1 MKELN
6 WLTKWSFNNKT
17 PLLLLVIL
25 TLILGTISYFQ
36 LPKEFLPS
44 ADNPMITVIV
54 IGDGADAETMNE
66 QVTKPIEKAIAS
78 VTGKTSVFSTSSD
91 GYTRV
96 DILVDPEEDIKTIT
110 NEVKDKLNLLNL
122 PEGFSPPIVSQ
133 LNTDMIPLWQLG
145 VTFSDGVTREAMEK
159 VEQEIIPQ
167 FQGIKGI
174 NNVSVYGKSDTSII
188 VKPDQK
194 KLDELGIPVQALLP
208 ALQKQSI
215 SAAVGEKNIDSEA
228 VNIKVVGRVDGIE
241 ALKETEVV
249 PQVKLK
255 DVAKISVSNENEEMI
270 TRINGKEA
278 VALLMFKE
286 ASVNAVSTGDKV
298 DQTIEKINTEMG
310 PEIQIS
316 TIVSFSDF
324 IVSSSNDMMQ
334 AVLLGALFAT
344 FVVFLFLR
352 HLRMT
357 LITIVSIPLSLG
369 LTLLLLQWSGVT
381 LNILTLGAVAVAVGR
396 LIDDSIVVVE
406 NIYRKVQEGKLTKEV
421 IIGATKEVTTA
432 ITSSTLTTVAVFLPI
447 GLVKSLQELLL
458 PFALTITYS
467 LLASLLVAL
476 TVVPLMSS
484 NLLKGGKIN
493 PYRQPK
499 MYKRL
504 LTWCLNHKWVP
515 LLLSFILFVG
525 SLGIY
530 ATMPQG
536 TTDAADN
543 DISVSMRYPD
553 NLPFEKVKEE
563 ALALETDLMKQPGVK
578 DVLSMI
584 GNSSEDAEFSGIQ
597 SKNSA
602 VFYVTMKEGA
612 NSEKLM
618 KWLEKQKETYP
629 DSNLDAM
636 VVSMMSSS
644 NSTIEIDLVGKDA
657 SKLMEASSK
666 VMDQVE
672 GIEGVEKVSSNQ
684 EVLKPVYSIVVD
696 PEKADAQEVMG
707 QMRLLLNPVPMG
719 NITLNGKETPVI
731 FDSEIKLTSQKDL
744 ENVSVMQGEQ
754 LVPLSRIAKLEKKD
768 QPTSILSKNGDEYV
782 QIQIQV
788 DPTRLSEVNQTI
800 MIELNKIKLPK
811 GVSLQTGGAAEDQ
824 AEQFAELFQ
833 VMAISV
839 ALVYLIMVIT
849 FKTLRAPLVILF
861 TLPLAVVGAVLG
873 LLVSGLPVDIGA
885 MIGALMLIGI
895 VVTNA
900 IVLLDRVRQNEQ
912 SMSIREA
919 ILEASVTRLRPIVM
933 TAISTIFAMV
943 PLLFGKEELGS
954 LVSTGMAVVVIGGL
968 AVATLLTLVV
978 IPVVYEL
985 FHFRKAKRQRLQM
998 EANQSQS
1005 V

>member
-1 MKELN
+1 MN

>member
-1 MKELN
+1 M
-6 WLTKWSFNNKT
+6 
-17 PLLLLVIL
+17 IL

-54 IGDGADAETMNE
+54 IGDGADAETMSE
-66 QVTKPIEKAIAS
+66 QVTKPIEKAIAA
-78 VTGKTSVFSTSSD
+78 VTGKTAVFSTSTD

-96 DILVDPEEDIKTIT
+96 DILVDPEEDIKVIT
-110 NEVKDKLNLLNL
+110 DEVKDKLDLLDL
-122 PEGFSPPIVSQ
+122 PEGFSSPIVSQ

-188 VKPDQK
+188 VHPDQK
-194 KLDELGIPVQALLP
+194 KLDQLGLPVQALLP
-208 ALQKQSI
+208 ALQKQPI
-215 SAAVGEKNIDSEA
+215 SAAVGEKNIDDEA
-228 VNIKVVGRVDGIE
+228 VNIKVVGRIDGIE
-241 ALKETEVV
+241 ALKETEVI

-255 DVAKISVSNENEEMI
+255 DVAKISVSNKNEEMI

-298 DQTIEKINTEMG
+298 DQTIEKINKEMG
-310 PEIQIS
+310 PEIQVS

-324 IVSSSNDMMQ
+324 IISSSNDMMQ

-344 FVVFLFLR
+344 IVVFLFLR

-406 NIYRKVQEGKLTKEV
+406 NIYRKVQERKLTKEV
-421 IIGATKEVTTA
+421 IIGATKEVTAA

-447 GLVKSLQELLL
+447 GLVKSLQDLLL

-484 NLLKGGKIN
+484 ILLKSGKIH

-499 MYKRL
+499 RYKRL
-504 LTWCLNHKWVP
+504 LIWCLNHKWVP
-515 LLLSFILFVG
+515 LLLSLLLFVG

-543 DISVSMRYPD
+543 DISISMRYPD

-563 ALALETDLMKQPGVK
+563 ALALEADLMKQPGVK
-578 DVLSMI
+578 DVLAMI
-584 GNSSEDAEFSGIQ
+584 GSSSEGAEFSDIQ
-597 SKNSA
+597 SKNS
-602 VFYVTMKEGA
+602 VDFYVTMKEGA
-612 NSEKLM
+612 NSEKLI
-618 KWLEKQKETYP
+618 KWLEKQKEIYP
-629 DSNLDAM
+629 DSNLDVM
-636 VVSMMSSS
+636 VVSMMSFS
-644 NSTIEIDLVGKDA
+644 NSTIEIDLVGEDA
-657 SKLMEASSK
+657 SKLIEASSK

-696 PEKADAQEVMG
+696 PKKADAQEVMG
-707 QMRLLLNPVPMG
+707 QMRLLLNPVPIG
-719 NITLNGKETPVI
+719 SITLNGKETPVI
-731 FDSEIKLTSQKDL
+731 FDSETKLTSKKDL
-744 ENVSVMQGEQ
+744 ENVSVMQGEK
-754 LVPLSRIAKLEKKD
+754 LVPLSSIAKLEKKD

-782 QIQIQV
+782 QVQFQV
-788 DPTRLSEVNQTI
+788 DPTRLSEVSQAI
-800 MIELNKIKLPK
+800 MTELDKIKLPK

-998 EANQSQS
+998 EANHSQS
-1005 V
+1005 L